1 MKNHKI
7 YIGIFTILFCFF
19 KWNTVSAN
27 PPSMEK
33 VGSIKVDLGENAWV
47 EKDLWVWNLP
57 GGKLTLSGGGTG
69 NLIGPCGEWGELR
82 DSGTLAMNV
91 HCNIKMDDG
100 SVLLWEYRGRLK
112 MNETGGKNME
122 VGKPITPTDGMDY
135 WISIPL
141 VKTTSEKYA
150 WLNESIFIGKG
161 TFFQP
166 PAEGIKG
173 YVTYDIYKVN
183 Y

>member
-1 MKNHKI
+1 
-7 YIGIFTILFCFF
+7 
-19 KWNTVSAN
+19 
-27 PPSMEK
+27 
-33 VGSIKVDLGENAWV
+33 
-47 EKDLWVWNLP
+47 
-57 GGKLTLSGGGTG
+57 
-69 NLIGPCGEWGELR
+69 
-82 DSGTLAMNV
+82 MNV

-166 PAEGIKG
+166 PAEGVKG

>member
-7 YIGIFTILFCFF
+7 LIGIVTILFCFF
-19 KWNTVSAN
+19 KFNTVSAN

-33 VGSIKVDLGENAWV
+33 VGSIKVDLGENAFV

-57 GGKLTLSGGGTG
+57 GGKLTLTGGGTG

-82 DSGTLAMNV
+82 DSGTIAMNV

-112 MNETGGKNME
+112 MNETGGKNWE

-166 PAEGIKG
+166 PTENVKG